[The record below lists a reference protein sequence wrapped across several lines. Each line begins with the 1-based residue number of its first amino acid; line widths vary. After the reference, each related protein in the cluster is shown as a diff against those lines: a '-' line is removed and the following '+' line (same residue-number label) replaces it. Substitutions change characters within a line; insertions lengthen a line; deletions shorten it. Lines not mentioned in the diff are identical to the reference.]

1 MKARGA
7 SQGSEALPG
16 GFVVNAG
23 STPNFLLS
31 RNAASRD
38 SEVKIDLR
46 PFEDVGEKVDDLVPV
61 SPLVPEK
68 VTAEVLP
75 VEVLVDAVALSLKSV

>member
-16 GFVVNAG
+16 GFNVNAG

-31 RNAASRD
+31 RNSASRD
-38 SEVKIDLR
+38 PEVKVDLR
-46 PFEDVGEKVDDLVPV
+46 PFEDVGEKVDDLVPAF
-61 SPLVPEK
+61 PLVPEN
-68 VTAEVLP
+68 VDAEVLP
-75 VEVLVDAVALSLKSV
+75 VEVLVDAVTLSLKSV